1 MIIRDI
7 LNLKGSTI
15 FSVAPDGRV
24 ADAVA
29 IMVQNDI
36 GSLVVM
42 ASGRMVGMLTFRE
55 VLKGLHAR
63 HGNLGDLPV
72 AEVMVK
78 DPLTCKADDTSEIL
92 RELMTGH
99 HVRYVPVQ
107 EDGKLLG
114 VISFHDIAKAA
125 IKEASFENRL
135 LKRYIKN
142 WPEGESAP
150 APGAEPAK
158 GQG

>member
-1 MIIRDI
+1 MIIKDI
-7 LNLKGSTI
+7 LNLKGSAI
-15 FSVAPDGRV
+15 YSIPPQGRL

-29 IMVQNDI
+29 TMVEHDI

-42 ASGRMVGMLTFRE
+42 DAAGTTMIGMLTFRE
-55 VLKGLHAR
+55 VLRGLNAQ

-72 AEVMVK
+72 SAVMVN
-78 DPLTCKADDTSEIL
+78 DPLVCGLDDTSESV
-92 RELMTGH
+92 RDRMTQQ
-99 HVRYVPVQ
+99 HVRYVPVV
-107 EDGKLLG
+107 DAGRLLG

-142 WPEGESAP
+142 WPEQEAP
-150 APGAEPAK
+150 R
-158 GQG
+158 

>member
-7 LNLKGSTI
+7 LSLKGSTI
-15 FSVAPDGRV
+15 FSIAPEGLV

-29 IMVQNDI
+29 TMVKHDI

-42 ASGRMVGMLTFRE
+42 ADGVMQGMLTFRE
-55 VLKGLHAR
+55 VLRALDSR

-72 AEVMVK
+72 SEVMVR
-78 DPLTCKADDTSEIL
+78 DPLVCVLEDSADSL
-92 RELMTGH
+92 RERMTQQ
-99 HVRYVPVQ
+99 HVRYVPVH

-142 WPEGESAP
+142 WPEEDG
-150 APGAEPAK
+150 
-158 GQG
+158 

>member
-15 FSVAPDGRV
+15 FNIAPQGRV

-29 IMVQNDI
+29 IMVKNDI

-42 ASGRMVGMLTFRE
+42 TDGKMAGMLTFRE
-55 VLKGLHAR
+55 VLRGMDAQ

-72 AEVMVK
+72 SAVMVH
-78 DPLTCKADDTSEIL
+78 DPLVCGLDDTSENV
-92 RELMTGH
+92 RDRMTQA
-99 HVRYVPVQ
+99 HVRYVPVM
-107 EDGKLLG
+107 DSGNLLG

-142 WPEGESAP
+142 WPEQ
-150 APGAEPAK
+150 GA
-158 GQG
+158 

>member
-15 FSVAPDGRV
+15 FSIAPQGLV

-29 IMVQNDI
+29 TMVKNDI
-36 GSLVVM
+36 GSLVVLEGERM
-42 ASGRMVGMLTFRE
+42 AGMLTFRE
-55 VLKGLHAR
+55 VLRALDAH

-72 AEVMVK
+72 GEVMVRE
-78 DPLTCKADDTSEIL
+78 PLVCALEDSVDSL
-92 RELMTGH
+92 RESMTQQ

-107 EDGKLLG
+107 ENGKLLG

-125 IKEASFENRL
+125 LKEASFENRL

-142 WPEGESAP
+142 WPEEDG
-150 APGAEPAK
+150 
-158 GQG
+158 

>member
-15 FSVAPDGRV
+15 FSIAPEGLV

-29 IMVQNDI
+29 IMVKNDI

-42 ASGRMVGMLTFRE
+42 AQGEMQGMLTFRE
-55 VLKGLHAR
+55 VLSALNAR
-63 HGNLGDLPV
+63 HGNLGTLPV
-72 AEVMVK
+72 REVMVR
-78 DPLTCKADDTSEIL
+78 DPLTCALEDSVDSL
-92 RELMTGH
+92 RERMTEQ
-99 HVRYVPVQ
+99 HVRYVPVK
-107 EDGKLLG
+107 EADKLLG

-125 IKEASFENRL
+125 LKEASFENRL

-142 WPEGESAP
+142 WPEEDG
-150 APGAEPAK
+150 
-158 GQG
+158 

>member
-15 FSVAPDGRV
+15 FSIAPQGLV

-29 IMVQNDI
+29 IMVKHDI

-42 ASGRMVGMLTFRE
+42 EGGAMKGMVTFRE
-55 VLKGLHAR
+55 VLRALDAR
-63 HGNLGDLPV
+63 HGNLGALPV
-72 AEVMVK
+72 SEVMVR
-78 DPLTCKADDTSEIL
+78 DPLVCVLEDSADSL
-92 RELMTGH
+92 RERMTQQ

-107 EDGKLLG
+107 EGGNLLG

-142 WPEGESAP
+142 WPEEG
-150 APGAEPAK
+150 G
-158 GQG
+158 

>member
-15 FSVAPDGRV
+15 FSIAPQGRV

-29 IMVQNDI
+29 TMVKNDI

-42 ASGRMVGMLTFRE
+42 ADGKMAGMLTFRE
-55 VLKGLHAR
+55 VLRGLDAQQ
-63 HGNLGDLPV
+63 GNLDDLPV
-72 AEVMVK
+72 SKVMVH
-78 DPLTCKADDTSEIL
+78 DPLVCGLDDTSEDV
-92 RELMTGH
+92 RDRMTQQ
-99 HVRYVPVQ
+99 HVRYVPVMDA
-107 EDGKLLG
+107 EKLLG

-142 WPEGESAP
+142 WPE
-150 APGAEPAK
+150 
-158 GQG
+158 QGT

>member
-15 FSVAPDGRV
+15 YSIAPQGRV

-29 IMVQNDI
+29 MMVQNDI

-42 ASGRMVGMLTFRE
+42 ESGRMIGMLTFRE
-55 VLKGLHAR
+55 VLRGLHAQQ
-63 HGNLGDLPV
+63 GNLGDLP
-72 AEVMVK
+72 AREVMVH
-78 DPLTCKADDTSEIL
+78 DPLLCVPDDTSESV
-92 RELMTGH
+92 RDRMTQQ
-99 HVRYVPVQ
+99 HVRYVPVVNAGQ
-107 EDGKLLG
+107 LLG

-142 WPEGESAP
+142 WPAQDG
-150 APGAEPAK
+150 
-158 GQG
+158 

>member
-42 ASGRMVGMLTFRE
+42 SAGKMVGMLTFRE

-63 HGNLGDLPV
+63 KGNLGDLSV
-72 AEVMVK
+72 AAVMVK
-78 DPLTCKADDTSEIL
+78 DPLTCNPEDTSEGL
-92 RELMTGH
+92 REVMTGQ

-107 EDGKLLG
+107 DNGNLLG

-142 WPEGESAP
+142 WPEGEAGP
-150 APGAEPAK
+150 ANAGDPAK
-158 GQG
+158 R

>member
-7 LNLKGSTI
+7 LSLKGSTI
-15 FSVAPDGRV
+15 LSIAPDGRV

-42 ASGRMVGMLTFRE
+42 TGGRMTGMLTFRE
-55 VLKGLHAR
+55 VLKGLDAR
-63 HGNLGDLPV
+63 RGNLGDLPV
-72 AEVMVK
+72 HDVMVK
-78 DPLTCKADDTSEIL
+78 DPVTCSPEDTSEAL
-92 RELMTGH
+92 REVMTQQ

-107 EDGKLLG
+107 EGGNLLG

-142 WPEGESAP
+142 WPDGEEPP
-150 APGAEPAK
+150 ANR
-158 GQG
+158 

>member
-15 FSVAPDGRV
+15 FSIAPQGRV
-24 ADAVA
+24 TDAVET
-29 IMVQNDI
+29 MVKNDI

-42 ASGRMVGMLTFRE
+42 ADGTMDGMLTFRE
-55 VLKGLHAR
+55 VLRGLDAQ

-72 AEVMVK
+72 SAVMVHE
-78 DPLTCKADDTSEIL
+78 PLVCGLDDTSESV
-92 RELMTGH
+92 RDRMTQA
-99 HVRYVPVQ
+99 HVRYVPVV
-107 EDGKLLG
+107 DAGRLLG

-142 WPEGESAP
+142 WPEQ
-150 APGAEPAK
+150 GAEK
-158 GQG
+158 VD

>member
-15 FSVAPDGRV
+15 FSIAPHGRV

-29 IMVQNDI
+29 AMVQNDI
-36 GSLVVM
+36 GSLVVIESEGGQM
-42 ASGRMVGMLTFRE
+42 KGMLTFRE
-55 VLKGLHAR
+55 VLRGLDTQQ
-63 HGNLGDLPV
+63 GNLGDLPV
-72 AEVMVK
+72 SQVMVH
-78 DPLTCKADDTSEIL
+78 DPLVCGLDDTSESV
-92 RELMTGH
+92 RDSMTQQ
-99 HVRYVPVQ
+99 HVRYVPVVDAGQ
-107 EDGKLLG
+107 LLG

-142 WPEGESAP
+142 WPE
-150 APGAEPAK
+150 
-158 GQG
+158 QGG

>member
-7 LNLKGSTI
+7 LSLKGNTI
-15 FSVAPDGRV
+15 FSIAPDGLV

-29 IMVQNDI
+29 TLVKNDI

-42 ASGRMVGMLTFRE
+42 ADGTMQGMLTFRE
-55 VLKGLHAR
+55 VLRALDTC
-63 HGNLGDLPV
+63 HGSLGDLAV
-72 AEVMVK
+72 REVMVR
-78 DPLTCKADDTSEIL
+78 DPLVCALEDSADSL
-92 RELMTGH
+92 RERMTQQ
-99 HVRYVPVQ
+99 HVRYVPVK

-114 VISFHDIAKAA
+114 VISFHDIAKAV

-142 WPEGESAP
+142 WPETDG
-150 APGAEPAK
+150 
-158 GQG
+158 

>member
-7 LNLKGSTI
+7 LNLKGNTI
-15 FSVAPDGRV
+15 LSIAPNGRV

-29 IMVQNDI
+29 TMVQNDI

-42 ASGRMVGMLTFRE
+42 SAGKMVGMLTFRE
-55 VLKGLHAR
+55 VLKGLDAQR
-63 HGNLGDLPV
+63 GNLGDLPV
-72 AEVMVK
+72 LDVMVK
-78 DPLTCKADDTSEIL
+78 DPVTCKPEDTSEAL
-92 RELMTGH
+92 REVMTQQ

-107 EDGKLLG
+107 EGGNLLG

-142 WPEGESAP
+142 WPEGE
-150 APGAEPAK
+150 EPPS
-158 GQG
+158 GR

>member
-7 LNLKGSTI
+7 LSLKGNAI
-15 FSVAPDGRV
+15 FSIAPEGRV

-29 IMVQNDI
+29 TMVKNDI

-42 ASGRMVGMLTFRE
+42 ADGVMQGMLTFRE
-55 VLKGLHAR
+55 VLRALDSR

-72 AEVMVK
+72 REVMVRE
-78 DPLTCKADDTSEIL
+78 PLVCALEDSADSL
-92 RELMTGH
+92 RERMTQQ

-107 EDGKLLG
+107 EEGKLLG

-142 WPEGESAP
+142 WPEEDV
-150 APGAEPAK
+150 
-158 GQG
+158 

>member
-7 LNLKGSTI
+7 LSLKGNTI
-15 FSVAPDGRV
+15 FSIAPEGRV

-29 IMVQNDI
+29 TMVKNDI

-42 ASGRMVGMLTFRE
+42 ADGVMQGMLTFRE
-55 VLKGLHAR
+55 VLRALDSR

-72 AEVMVK
+72 REVMVRE
-78 DPLTCKADDTSEIL
+78 PLVCALEDSADSL
-92 RELMTGH
+92 RERMTQQ

-107 EDGKLLG
+107 EEGKLLG

-142 WPEGESAP
+142 WPEEDV
-150 APGAEPAK
+150 
-158 GQG
+158 